1 MYLVKGFEKETGRFI
16 SREVTGISKGA
27 SCIQQD
33 SLIRMYDASG
43 DFTTLYISDYVDLF
57 IFETGSFGN
66 RPILIKRNTILEKD
80 FNHSHDDFLKELD
93 LPEMVEATGG
103 IINKWNSVMSQ
114 LETAGI
120 NVQALL
126 EVVKERYD
134 LLKEEATNKEEFEKV
149 DDLIGKEK
157 DSD

>member
-16 SREVTGISKGA
+16 SREVTGITRGPSN
-27 SCIQQD
+27 IQQD
-33 SLIRMYDASG
+33 TLIRLYDANG
-43 DFTTLYISDYVDLF
+43 DFTTLDISDYVDLF
-57 IFETGSFGN
+57 IFETGGFGN
-66 RPILIKRNTILEKD
+66 RPVLIKRNTILERD
-80 FNHSHDDFLKELD
+80 FNSSHDDFLKELD

-103 IINKWNSVMSQ
+103 IINKWNSVMTQ

-120 NVQALL
+120 NLEALL
-126 EVVKERYD
+126 DVVKVRYTE
-134 LLKEEATNKEEFEKV
+134 LKEEATNKEEFEKV